1 MAKRQRRSPAEIKAA
16 LEARLSKVS
25 QRAALDGA
33 KSNPVLLP
41 LYNAREALNK
51 ELAVQSR
58 GFSTGPQSFETRRTS
73 HQLWLQEIDA
83 AELFARAAMEQAKSS
98 RELVDAAIIDITARL
113 DAGETVDPQ
122 EIQDAVTFTVSPDY
136 ADAKAAF
143 ENAQALRKAFKAEA
157 EKPAE
162 MPMVAEANAGN

>member
-33 KSNPVLLP
+33 KSNPILFP
-41 LYNAREALNK
+41 LYNAREAMNK

-73 HQLWLQEIDA
+73 HLLWLQEIEA
-83 AELFARAAMEQAKSS
+83 AEIFAKAAMAQAKAS
-98 RELVDAAIIDITARL
+98 REKVDAAIVNITARL
-113 DAGETVDPQ
+113 EAGESIDPM
-122 EIQDAVTFTVSPDY
+122 EIDNAVTFTVSAEY

-143 ENAQALRKAFKAEA
+143 ENAQALRKAFKAES